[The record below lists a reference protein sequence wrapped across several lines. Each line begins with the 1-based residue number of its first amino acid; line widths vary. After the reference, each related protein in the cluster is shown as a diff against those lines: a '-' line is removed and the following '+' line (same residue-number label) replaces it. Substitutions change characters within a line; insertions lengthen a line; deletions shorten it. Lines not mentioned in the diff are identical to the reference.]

1 MRNPCIR
8 SIAVLVFAIL
18 VCWTTA
24 FAQRGQ
30 RAGGNAAVPG
40 PPHDPHDL
48 SGIWLSQGGGGG
60 GGTLTQWKKEA
71 PPSLTPDG
79 LATMKANIPAKGPK
93 GVVPARA
100 NDPIGDANPP
110 GLLRTLLYNRP
121 FEFVPRQDKVMQI
134 FEWTNHWRQIWTDG
148 RKVPTP
154 EDTGP
159 YWYGYSVARWEGDT
173 FVVET
178 VGLDSREWLDDWGV
192 PYSDSLRLQERWHRL
207 DRDNLELTI
216 RVDDPKTFTQPWVS
230 DKKMYRLQPKDS
242 PDGELLEVIFAPMD
256 EKVFNENIRNPAAG
270 VVKK

>member
-1 MRNPCIR
+1 MRNPYIR
-8 SIAVLVFAIL
+8 SVAVLVFAIL
-18 VCWTTA
+18 VCSTA
-24 FAQRGQ
+24 VFAQRGQ

-79 LATMKANIPAKGPK
+79 LARMKANIPAKGPK

-178 VGLDSREWLDDWGV
+178 VGLDAREWLDDWGV

-256 EKVFNENIRNPAAG
+256 EKVFNENIRNPAGG